1 MSQFYVVVDKI
12 SDWQPYYPSEDVI
25 TFDDYLERV
34 SSQKKKRVRII
45 NLCRD
50 YRYLKAGYYCSLLAE
65 ARGHNAFPS
74 VKTINDIGSQ
84 SLSSLQLEH
93 TSELIEKLS
102 AGQTGEVLTFRCWFG
117 QTLEPKFKKLAIMLF
132 ERFPTPLLEV
142 SLLYKQSWKVK
153 RVKAIALS
161 ALKDP
166 VEQEA
171 FASAFE
177 HFSLKMW
184 RKPKLQKQF
193 RYDLAILIDPKEE
206 LPPSDEQ
213 ALKRFEK
220 AAHKQG
226 MATERIT
233 RKDYLRLAEFDAL
246 FIRQTTSVNHY
257 TYQFAKKAEA
267 EGLVVIDDPT
277 SILRCTNKVYL
288 ADLLNTHNI
297 DTPKTR
303 IVKQGSS
310 KGLKALESEIG
321 FPMVLK
327 IPDGSFSR
335 GIVKVENQQAL
346 ERESDILFE
355 ESALLLAQEFMYTE
369 YDWRIG
375 VLNHKPLFACRYYM
389 VSDHWQIYKHETD
402 STESGGFD
410 TLPSFEAP
418 KAVIDIALKATKL
431 IGNGFYGVDIKQS
444 GDRVVVIEVNDNP
457 SIEHGVE
464 DAYLGQQLYSEI
476 IKDFIERIELRGK

>member
-1 MSQFYVVVDKI
+1 
-12 SDWQPYYPSEDVI
+12 
-25 TFDDYLERV
+25 
-34 SSQKKKRVRII
+34 
-45 NLCRD
+45 
-50 YRYLKAGYYCSLLAE
+50 
-65 ARGHNAFPS
+65 
-74 VKTINDIGSQ
+74 
-84 SLSSLQLEH
+84 
-93 TSELIEKLS
+93 
-102 AGQTGEVLTFRCWFG
+102 
-117 QTLEPKFKKLAIMLF
+117 
-132 ERFPTPLLEV
+132 
-142 SLLYKQSWKVK
+142 
-153 RVKAIALS
+153 
-161 ALKDP
+161 
-166 VEQEA
+166 
-171 FASAFE
+171 
-177 HFSLKMW
+177 
-184 RKPKLQKQF
+184 
-193 RYDLAILIDPKEE
+193 
-206 LPPSDEQ
+206 
-213 ALKRFEK
+213 
-220 AAHKQG
+220 

-233 RKDYLRLAEFDAL
+233 RKDYMRLAEFDAL

-257 TYQFAKKAEA
+257 TYQFAKKAES

-288 ADLLNTHNI
+288 ADLLNTHKI

-303 IVKQGSS
+303 IVKQSSS
-310 KGLKALESEIG
+310 KGLKELEQEIG

-346 ERESDILFE
+346 EAEAKILFE

-375 VLNHKPLFACRYYM
+375 VINHKPLFACRYFM

-402 STESGGFD
+402 NTESGGFD

-464 DAYLGQQLYSEI
+464 DAYLGKQLYSEI
-476 IKDFIERIELRGK
+476 IKDFIERIEFSKK